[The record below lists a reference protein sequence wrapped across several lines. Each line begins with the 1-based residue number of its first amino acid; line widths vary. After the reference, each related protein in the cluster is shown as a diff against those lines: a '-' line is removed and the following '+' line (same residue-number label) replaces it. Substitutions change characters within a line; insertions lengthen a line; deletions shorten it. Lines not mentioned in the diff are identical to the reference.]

1 MPIYHDLRIPQYNM
15 QSRQLWLAP
24 PSIWELQVLT
34 NQLGYHSKEAKAK
47 EMI

>member
-1 MPIYHDLRIPQYNM
+1 MAIYHDLRIPQYNM
-15 QSRQLWLAP
+15 QSRQLWLAQ
-24 PSIWELQVLT
+24 PSFWELQVLT

>member
-1 MPIYHDLRIPQYNM
+1 MAIYHDLQIPQYNM

-34 NQLGYHSKEAKAK
+34 NQLGYHSKEAKGK